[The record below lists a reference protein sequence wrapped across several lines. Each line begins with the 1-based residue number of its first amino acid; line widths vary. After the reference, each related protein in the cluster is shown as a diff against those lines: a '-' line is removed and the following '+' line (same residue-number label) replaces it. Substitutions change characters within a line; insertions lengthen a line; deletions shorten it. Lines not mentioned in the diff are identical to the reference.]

1 MQVLSQRYNLKG
13 LVFQPT
19 DDSNM
24 SYERAVPGTNNTLYY
39 TVEMASSGA
48 VIRAS
53 LKAGLVEEAKHLIE
67 KVKPKKLVYLGPGN
81 YYFRPPVM
89 DYYWGQGP
97 IDAYLE
103 RGNSP

>member
-1 MQVLSQRYNLKG
+1 
-13 LVFQPT
+13 
-19 DDSNM
+19 
-24 SYERAVPGTNNTLYY
+24 EREKL
-39 TVEMASSGA
+39 
-48 VIRAS
+48 
-53 LKAGLVEEAKHLIE
+53 AKHLRG